1 MNRWTVPGVNC
12 TLCMGLL
19 RSVSTGNRCLL
30 ESEHL
35 VGRSPLAGLQLPNS
49 YVSGQHA
56 VIRWTEK
63 GWELRDL
70 GSRNGTSVD
79 STPVATGQVAPL
91 RRGSII
97 CFGQVE
103 QSWELVDDGPPE
115 PMVVAVDGGSQ
126 PIVAEQGVLP
136 LPSPEQPLAT
146 LLRQADGVWA
156 IEAEDNTL
164 PLVSG
169 QVFEVAGTRWRFSS
183 PGVVGGTSSV
193 DGASRS
199 AAAGVDQLE
208 FGVSTDEEHVELVLS
223 SGGSRIDLG
232 SRAHNYLLL
241 LLARQ
246 RLADQEAGIPE
257 PACGWVYRDDL
268 LTALKI
274 DRERLNIDIFRIRR
288 QFAAAGYPDAATV
301 IERRPSSQQLRIGFS
316 KLTIS
321 VL

>member
-1 MNRWTVPGVNC
+1 MNRPRAPGVHSIVS
-12 TLCMGLL
+12 MGLL
-19 RSVSTGNRCLL
+19 KSVSTGQRCLL

-56 VIRWTEK
+56 VIRWTAD

-79 STPVATGQVAPL
+79 GTQVETGQVVPL
-91 RRGSII
+91 RRGSVIV
-97 CFGQVE
+97 FGQAE
-103 QSWELVDDGPPE
+103 QSWELADDEPPL
-115 PMVVAVDGGSQ
+115 PMVVAMDGAGD
-126 PIVAEQGVLP
+126 PIVAEQGVLA
-136 LPSPEQPLAT
+136 LPSQDEPLVT
-146 LLRQADGVWA
+146 LLRQADGLWA
-156 IEAEDNTL
+156 LEAEDNTT

-169 QVFEVAGTRWRFSS
+169 QVFEVAGMRWRFSS

-193 DGASRS
+193 EGASRS
-199 AAAGVDQLE
+199 DHAQSQRLE
-208 FGVSTDEEHVELVLS
+208 FGVSADEEHVELTLS
-223 SGGSRIDLG
+223 SGGSSISLG
-232 SRAHNYLLL
+232 SRAHNYVLL

-246 RLADQEAGIPE
+246 RLADREAGIPD

-268 LTALKI
+268 LNALKV

-288 QFAAAGYPDAATV
+288 QFAAAGQPDAAAV

-316 KLTIS
+316 ELHIS